1 MSKFEK
7 YFIIGT
13 GSVAHACADTI
24 KGLNLKP
31 TLIESRK
38 SGLSSLRASCDKKG
52 IDYLSLQGGDL
63 KDFLNAIEEP
73 SLIVSAANRYLFPA
87 EVVAKPNLTIINYHG
102 ALLPKHPGRNAE
114 AWAIYEGDKEAGI
127 TWHFVSSGIDTGAII
142 DQRSVSITEKTTSML
157 LLKQN
162 GQLAIASF
170 NDFIGD
176 LLNDNITPRTQT
188 EQYPLHLSS
197 QKPNDDFLDLNW
209 TGEQMSRFLRSMDYG
224 PLQTLGIPQVVFCG
238 DTYSIEKYKIQSKDG
253 LGEMTRFSPQTEI
266 MVLQKN
272 DIEITM
278 QLKKI

>member
-7 YFIIGT
+7 YFVIGT
-13 GSVAHACADTI
+13 GSVALACADTL

-127 TWHFVSSGIDTGAII
+127 TWHYVSSGIDTGAII
-142 DQRSVSITEKTTSML
+142 DQRSVPITEKTTAML
-157 LLKQN
+157 LLKQY
-162 GQLAIASF
+162 GQLAITSF
-170 NDFIGD
+170 NGFIKD
-176 LLNDNITPRTQT
+176 LIEGHVTAKQQT
-188 EQYPLHLSS
+188 EKSTLHFSWE
-197 QKPNDDFLDLNW
+197 KPNNGVLDIKW
-209 TGEQMSRFLRSMDYG
+209 RSEQISAFLRAMDYG
-224 PLQTLGIPQVVFCG
+224 PLQTLGVPQVVFCG
-238 DTYSIEKYKIQSKDG
+238 DTYSIEKYRIQPKVC
-253 LGEMTRFSPQTEI
+253 LGEMTRFSPETET